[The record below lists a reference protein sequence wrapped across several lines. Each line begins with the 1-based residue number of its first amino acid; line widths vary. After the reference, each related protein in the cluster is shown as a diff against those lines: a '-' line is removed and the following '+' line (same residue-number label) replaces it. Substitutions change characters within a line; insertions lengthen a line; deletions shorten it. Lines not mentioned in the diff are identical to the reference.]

1 MTADLRLL
9 YLGAAL
15 LVGGA
20 CRATP
25 PALAPSSTVMAE
37 TARGQVPML
46 PLGRLQRAGDGFSI
60 TSERGNSR
68 EVPWVDLLR
77 ASRILGVVVN
87 QPDQTVRTMRV
98 WLWRGPTPRASDLV
112 DITGEVTP
120 LGDDS
125 GYRIAF
131 RDLSGEPVLQRWAR
145 GEGTGRPAILTVH
158 PHDNGFAIGFGLQRP
173 IGTPFRIGVGAPGST
188 IYAIRFGT

>member
-1 MTADLRLL
+1 
-9 YLGAAL
+9 
-15 LVGGA
+15 
-20 CRATP
+20 
-25 PALAPSSTVMAE
+25 MAE

-46 PLGRLQRAGDGFSI
+46 PLGRLQRAGDSLTI
-60 TSERGNSR
+60 NLER
-68 EVPWVDLLR
+68 EWVDLLK

-87 QPDQTVRTMRV
+87 QPEQTVRMMRG
-98 WLWRGPTPRASDLV
+98 WLWRGATPSDLDWI

-120 LGDDS
+120 LGEGR

-131 RDLSGEPVLQRWAR
+131 RDFSGEPALQRWAR
-145 GEGTGRPAILTVH
+145 GDSKVKPAILTVH

-188 IYAIRFGT
+188 IYAIRFGR